1 MNLIEKV
8 AYLKG
13 LSEGLAVDENSAEG
27 KLFAKIIEVLDDIA
41 CDIEEVYDVQ
51 DEIQAEIDEIDEDL
65 AEVEEFLFGEEEEE
79 EDFDCVD
86 FECPNCGEKICLDAD
101 LLEIDED
108 DTITCPACGE
118 KIELDLDF
126 ECDCDDC
133 HCDDDGCDCE

>member
-65 AEVEEFLFGEEEEE
+65 AEVEEFLFGEDEEE
-79 EDFDCVD
+79 EDFDSLRSRLLWWRVSCWLSSLRKLPISLPRPELQRAVVSHAAA
-86 FECPNCGEKICLDAD
+86 CLR
-101 LLEIDED
+101 
-108 DTITCPACGE
+108 
-118 KIELDLDF
+118 
-126 ECDCDDC
+126 
-133 HCDDDGCDCE
+133 